1 MVKGPDLILCGAGA
15 CADDG
20 ARQCQE
26 IQGTVPLEEMKGKC
40 EVLTISLQGILMEP
54 VLDLAI

>member
-1 MVKGPDLILCGAGA
+1 MVKGPDLILCGADA

-26 IQGTVPLEEMKGKC
+26 IQVTVPLVEMKGKC
-40 EVLTISLQGILMEP
+40 EVQTISLQGILMEP
-54 VLDLAI
+54 VLD

>member
-1 MVKGPDLILCGAGA
+1 MVVY
-15 CADDG
+15 
-20 ARQCQE
+20 QE